1 MISDTNLPVKGV
13 DTHAHIFRTD
23 LPLAAE
29 RRYAP
34 DYNALPEDFLMRLS
48 NHNISHGI
56 LVQPSFLGTD
66 NRFMVQ
72 ALRQHPEKFKGIAV
86 VDPSISDSELDEL
99 DASGVVGIR
108 LNLINKPL
116 ENYTSPLWQTFLG
129 KLAKRKWVVEIQRE
143 LDDLASFLPAI
154 LESGVEVIVDHFG
167 RTLEGIQPSKP
178 AHQDFLCLLNS
189 GAPVWTKVSAAYRCN
204 ADLAQAQEMLAI
216 LRKAYGHSDYLL
228 WGSDWP
234 NTQFEEQTDYSS
246 QYRFMEALLPN
257 KDERS
262 QVLVTNPSKLFRFQ
276 PSNKNK

>member
-1 MISDTNLPVKGV
+1 MISDTTLPVKGV

-23 LPLAAE
+23 LPMVAE

-34 DYNALPEDFLMRLS
+34 DYNALPEDFLAQLAS
-48 NHNISHGI
+48 HNISFGV

-72 ALRQHPEKFKGIAV
+72 ALRQHSEKLKGIAV

-99 DASGVVGIR
+99 DTAGVVGIR

-116 ENYTSPLWQTFLG
+116 ENYTSPLWQTFFG
-129 KLAKRKWVVEIQRE
+129 KLATRKWVVEIQRE

-167 RTLEGIQPSKP
+167 RTLEGIRP
-178 AHQDFLCLLNS
+178 ANSNHQDFLDLLSS

-216 LRKAYGHSDYLL
+216 LRSAYGHSDYLL

-234 NTQFEEQTDYSS
+234 NTQFEAQTDYTA
-246 QYRFMEALLPN
+246 QYDFMEALLPSM
-257 KDERS
+257 DERNK
-262 QVLVTNPSKLFRFQ
+262 VLITNPSKLFKFK
-276 PSNKNK
+276 PLTK

>member
-1 MISDTNLPVKGV
+1 MISDTDMPIKGI

-23 LPLAAE
+23 LPMAAE

-34 DYNALPEDFLMRLS
+34 DYNALAEDFLTQLA
-48 NHNISHGI
+48 NHNISYGV

-66 NRFMVQ
+66 NGFMVQ
-72 ALRQHPEKFKGIAV
+72 ALRQHPEKLKGIAV

-116 ENYTSPLWQTFLG
+116 ENYTSPVWQTFLS

-167 RTLEGIQPSKP
+167 RTLMGIQPTNP
-178 AHQDFLCLLNS
+178 AHQDFLDLLSS
-189 GAPVWTKVSAAYRCN
+189 GAPVWTKISAAYRCN
-204 ADLAQAQEMLAI
+204 ANIEQAQEMLAI
-216 LRKAYGHSDYLL
+216 LRQAYGHSELFL

-234 NTQFEEQTDYSS
+234 NTQFETQTDYTE
-246 QYRFMEALLPN
+246 QYNFMEALLPST
-257 KDERS
+257 DERNK
-262 QVLVTNPSKLFRFQ
+262 VLITNPSKLFRF
-276 PSNKNK
+276 

>member
-1 MISDTNLPVKGV
+1 MISDANLPVKGI

-66 NRFMVQ
+66 NSYMVE
-72 ALRQHPEKFKGIAV
+72 ALRQHPEKLKGIAV

-108 LNLINKPL
+108 LNLINKPI

-143 LDDLASFLPAI
+143 LNDLASFLPAI

-167 RTLEGIQPSKP
+167 RTLEGIQPANP
-178 AHQDFLCLLNS
+178 AHQDFLDLLSS
-189 GAPVWTKVSAAYRCN
+189 GAPVWTKISAAYRCN
-204 ADLAQAQEMLAI
+204 ANIEQAQEMLAI
-216 LRKAYGHSDYLL
+216 LRKAYGSSELFL

-234 NTQFEEQTDYSS
+234 NTQFEEQTDYTA
-246 QYRFMEALLPN
+246 QYDFMEALLPSM
-257 KDERS
+257 DERNK
-262 QVLVTNPSKLFRFQ
+262 VLITNPSKLFKFK
-276 PSNKNK
+276 PLTK